1 MRALFNWTGL
11 VIAIGLLSAC
21 SQEKVVITPP
31 PEPVPPPIVI
41 TPLITLENALP
52 VAKGG
57 RGPVGTNID
66 FVNSS
71 DGIYQFILFRTTAYD
86 SAGNIIRARKSRD
99 HSAYLRVAG
108 PIMPGQRSLGNAWK
122 NTWAKHNVQCVDID
136 SVEIVFSDGS
146 VEVASGQTLAKL
158 NSTCGLDTASTTT
171 Q

>member
-11 VIAIGLLSAC
+11 VVVIGLLSAC
-21 SQEKVVITPP
+21 SQEKVVIMPP
-31 PEPVPPPIVI
+31 PEPAPPPIVI
-41 TPLITLENALP
+41 SPLITLENAHP
-52 VAKGG
+52 IIKGK

-71 DGIYQFILFRTTAYD
+71 EGVYQFILFRTTAYD
-86 SAGNIIRARKSRD
+86 DAGNIVRARKSRD

-122 NTWAKHNVQCVDID
+122 NTWAKHSVQCVDID

-158 NSTCGLDTASTTT
+158 NSTCAMNTASTT